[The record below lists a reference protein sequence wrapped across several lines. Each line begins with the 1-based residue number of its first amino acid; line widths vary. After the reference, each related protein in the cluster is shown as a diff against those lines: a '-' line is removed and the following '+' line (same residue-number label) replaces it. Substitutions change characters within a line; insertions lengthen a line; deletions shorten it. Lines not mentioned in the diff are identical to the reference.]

1 MRDSTA
7 GKSQKSMEQNDLES
21 VWKAVMKKYYWK
33 ESVRKMKVLL
43 YAKNRQVVLKSGV
56 GRAMVMQEESLK
68 GNGVEVTTDPKD
80 DYDVVHIN
88 TIFPSDYFMAK
99 KAKKC
104 GKKVVYHAHSTKEDF
119 QNSFTGSNL
128 IAPLFK
134 KWIMKCYQTGD
145 LILTP
150 TNYSKSLLEGYGI
163 KKQIEVISNGVDT
176 MLFQKNILAREKFRN
191 KYGFKNTDK
200 IVMSVGLYFERKG
213 ILDFV
218 ELAKQMPEYQFVWFG
233 YTPDSQIPKK
243 IREAVH
249 TKLPNLK
256 FTGYLPK
263 EELQMV
269 YSSCDL
275 FFFPSYEETE
285 GIVVL
290 EALASQIPVLLRD
303 IPVYSDWLEENRDVY
318 KGRDNEEFK
327 ERIEE
332 ILERKIPTLTLNGLE
347 RARERDVSHQAEI
360 LNRYYERLATV

>member
-1 MRDSTA
+1 
-7 GKSQKSMEQNDLES
+7 
-21 VWKAVMKKYYWK
+21 
-33 ESVRKMKVLL
+33 
-43 YAKNRQVVLKSGV
+43 
-56 GRAMVMQEESLK
+56 MQEESLK

-163 KKQIEVISNGVDT
+163 KNQIEVISNGVDT
-176 MLFQKNILAREKFRN
+176 TLFQKNMLVREKFRN

-233 YTPDSQIPKK
+233 YTPDSQIP
-243 IREAVH
+243 
-249 TKLPNLK
+249 
-256 FTGYLPK
+256 
-263 EELQMV
+263 
-269 YSSCDL
+269 
-275 FFFPSYEETE
+275 
-285 GIVVL
+285 
-290 EALASQIPVLLRD
+290 VLLRD

-318 KGRDNEEFK
+318 KGRDNQEFK

>member
-1 MRDSTA
+1 M
-7 GKSQKSMEQNDLES
+7 L
-21 VWKAVMKKYYWK
+21 
-33 ESVRKMKVLL
+33 
-43 YAKNRQVVLKSGV
+43 
-56 GRAMVMQEESLK
+56 MQEDALR
-68 GNGVEVTTDPKD
+68 GNDVDVTTNAEE

-88 TIFPSDYFMAK
+88 TVFPSDYRMAK
-99 KAKKC
+99 KAKRL

-119 QNSFTGSNL
+119 RNSFTGSNL
-128 IAPLFK
+128 IAPLFQ

-145 LILTP
+145 LVLTP
-150 TNYSKSLLEGYGI
+150 TAYSKSLLEGYGM
-163 KKQIEVISNGVDT
+163 KNKIEVISNGVDT
-176 MLFQKNILAREKFRN
+176 HLFQKNILDREAFRI
-191 KYGFKNTDK
+191 KYGFRNTDK
-200 IVMSVGLYFERKG
+200 LIMSVGLYFERKG

-218 ELAKQMPEYQFVWFG
+218 ELAKQMPEYQFLWFG

-256 FTGYLPK
+256 FMGYLPK
-263 EELQMV
+263 EELQRA

-318 KGRDNEEFK
+318 KGKSNQEFAEK
-327 ERIEE
+327 ITQ
-332 ILERKIPTLTLNGLE
+332 IVERKVPILTGNGLK
-347 RARERDVSHQAEI
+347 RAQERDVSCQARK
-360 LNRYYERLATV
+360 LNAYYEQLAIG

>member
-1 MRDSTA
+1 
-7 GKSQKSMEQNDLES
+7 
-21 VWKAVMKKYYWK
+21 
-33 ESVRKMKVLL
+33 
-43 YAKNRQVVLKSGV
+43 
-56 GRAMVMQEESLK
+56 MVMQEESLK
-68 GNGVEVTTDPKD
+68 ENGVEVTTDPKE

-99 KAKKC
+99 RAKKQ

-119 QNSFTGSNL
+119 RNSFTGSNL
-128 IAPLFK
+128 IAPLFQ
-134 KWIMKCYQTGD
+134 KWIMKCYETGD

-150 TNYSKSLLEGYGI
+150 TNYSKSLLKRYGI
-163 KKQIEVISNGVDT
+163 QKPIEVISNGVDT
-176 MLFQKNILAREKFRN
+176 TLFQKNMLDREQFRK
-191 KYGFKNTDK
+191 KYGFRNTDK

-218 ELAKQMPEYQFVWFG
+218 ELAKRMPEYRFIWFG
-233 YTPDSQIPKK
+233 YTSDSQIPKK

-249 TKLPNLK
+249 TELPNLT

-263 EELQMV
+263 EELRMA

-318 KGRDNEEFK
+318 KGKDNEQFQEK
-327 ERIEE
+327 ITQ
-332 ILERKIPTLTLNGLE
+332 ILEQKIPALTLNGLE
-347 RARERDVSHQAEI
+347 RAKERDVSHQAEI
-360 LNRYYERLATV
+360 LNQYYERLVTV

>member
-1 MRDSTA
+1 
-7 GKSQKSMEQNDLES
+7 
-21 VWKAVMKKYYWK
+21 
-33 ESVRKMKVLL
+33 
-43 YAKNRQVVLKSGV
+43 
-56 GRAMVMQEESLK
+56 MQEESLK

-163 KKQIEVISNGVDT
+163 KNQIEVISNGVDT
-176 MLFQKNILAREKFRN
+176 TLFQKNMLVREKFRN

-263 EELQMV
+263 EELQMA

-275 FFFPSYEETE
+275 FSSHLMRRQRELSCWRHWRPRFRYCFVIFRFTVTGWKKIEMSIREEIIRNSKS
-285 GIVVL
+285 GL
-290 EALASQIPVLLRD
+290 KKF
-303 IPVYSDWLEENRDVY
+303 W
-318 KGRDNEEFK
+318 K
-327 ERIEE
+327 ERF
-332 ILERKIPTLTLNGLE
+332 R
-347 RARERDVSHQAEI
+347 R
-360 LNRYYERLATV
+360 